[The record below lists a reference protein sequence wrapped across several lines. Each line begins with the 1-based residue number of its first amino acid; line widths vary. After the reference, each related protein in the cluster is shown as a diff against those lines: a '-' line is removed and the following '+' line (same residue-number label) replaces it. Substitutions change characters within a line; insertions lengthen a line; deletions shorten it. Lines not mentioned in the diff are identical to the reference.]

1 MCYMNTGKHEMAK
14 AIAPLN
20 VTQIKNAKPKTTDY
34 VLSDG
39 DGLYLIVRPSGTKN
53 FQFKY
58 SHPMTKKRLSIS
70 LGAFPDLGLA
80 DAREKTRELRKQ
92 VTSGVDPSSSKRE
105 QKAAELTRLATTL
118 RSVAEGW
125 IDIKRTRVT
134 DDYAEDIWR
143 SLECHVFPKL
153 GDRPITDINAPETIK
168 ILSPLRV
175 KGSLETVKRI
185 CQRLNEIMIYAT
197 NIGLITHNPIA
208 GIKAA
213 FPLPQKKSQPTI
225 EPSELPDFLQALR
238 LANLYTPTRCLIE
251 FQLHTMSRPSEAA
264 GALWSEVNWEEKTW
278 EISAE
283 RMKMRRKHVVPL
295 SNQLISLLEYM
306 HKYSGHRQHIFPNVK
321 KPLEHMSPQTAN
333 MAIRRMG
340 YGGRLVAHG
349 LRSLASTI
357 LNENEF
363 NPDWIEAALAHA
375 DENTIRGTYNRA
387 LYLEQR
393 RGMMQ
398 WWSDYIK
405 NNQG

>member
-1 MCYMNTGKHEMAK
+1 MRYMNTGKHEMAK
-14 AIAPLN
+14 AITPLN

-58 SHPMTKKRLSIS
+58 SHPVTKKRLSIS

-80 DAREKTRELRKQ
+80 DAREKTRGLRKL
-92 VTSGVDPSSSKRE
+92 VTSGVDPSSTKRE
-105 QKAAELTRLATTL
+105 QKTAEMTRLATTL
-118 RSVAEGW
+118 RSVAESW

-134 DDYAEDIWR
+134 E
-143 SLECHVFPKL
+143 V
-153 GDRPITDINAPETIK
+153 NAPETIK
-168 ILSPLRV
+168 ILNPLRA

-185 CQRLNEIMIYAT
+185 CQRLNEIMICAT

-208 GIKAA
+208 GVKAA

-225 EPSELPDFLQALR
+225 EPSELPSFLQALR

-251 FQLHTMSRPSEAA
+251 FQLHTMARPSEAA
-264 GALWSEVNWEEKTW
+264 GALWCEVNWEEKTW
-278 EISAE
+278 EISAD
-283 RMKMRRKHVVPL
+283 RMKMRRKHIVPL
-295 SNQLISLLEYM
+295 SNQMISLLKYM

-340 YGGRLVAHG
+340 YERKLVAHG

-393 RGMMQ
+393 REMMQ
-398 WWSDYIK
+398 WWSDHIK
-405 NNQG
+405 SAER

>member
-1 MCYMNTGKHEMAK
+1 MCNMNTGKHEMAK

-58 SHPMTKKRLSIS
+58 SHPVTKKRLSIS

-80 DAREKTRELRKQ
+80 DAREKTRGLRKQ
-92 VTSGVDPSSSKRE
+92 VTSGIDPSSTKRE
-105 QKAAELTRLATTL
+105 QKTAEMTRLATTL
-118 RSVAEGW
+118 RSVAESW

-134 DDYAEDIWR
+134 EDYAEDIWR

-153 GDRPITDINAPETIK
+153 GDKPITEVNAPETIK
-168 ILSPLRV
+168 ILNPLRV

-208 GIKAA
+208 GIKSA

-225 EPSELPDFLQALR
+225 EPSELPSFLQALR

-251 FQLHTMSRPSEAA
+251 FQLHTMARPSEAA
-264 GALWSEVNWEEKTW
+264 GALWCEINWEEKTW

-295 SNQLISLLEYM
+295 SNQIISLLDYM
-306 HKYSGHRQHIFPNVK
+306 HKYSGHRKYIFPNAK
-321 KPLEHMSPQTAN
+321 KPLEHMNSQTAN

-340 YGGRLVAHG
+340 FGGQLVAHG

-398 WWSDYIK
+398 WWSDHIK
-405 NNQG
+405 SAER

>member
-1 MCYMNTGKHEMAK
+1 MRYMNTGKHEMAK
-14 AIAPLN
+14 AITPLN

-58 SHPMTKKRLSIS
+58 SHPVTKKRLSIS

-80 DAREKTRELRKQ
+80 DAREKTRGLRKQ
-92 VTSGVDPSSSKRE
+92 VTSGVDPSSTKRE
-105 QKAAELTRLATTL
+105 QKTAEMTRLATTL
-118 RSVAEGW
+118 RSVAESW

-134 DDYAEDIWR
+134 E
-143 SLECHVFPKL
+143 V
-153 GDRPITDINAPETIK
+153 NAPETIK
-168 ILSPLRV
+168 ILNPLRA

-185 CQRLNEIMIYAT
+185 CQRLNEIMICAT

-208 GIKAA
+208 GVKAA

-225 EPSELPDFLQALR
+225 EPSELPSFLQALR

-251 FQLHTMSRPSEAA
+251 FQLHTMARPSEAA
-264 GALWSEVNWEEKTW
+264 GALWCEVNWEEKTW
-278 EISAE
+278 EISAD
-283 RMKMRRKHVVPL
+283 RMKMRRKHIVPL
-295 SNQLISLLEYM
+295 SNQMISLLKYM

-340 YGGRLVAHG
+340 YERKLVAHG

-393 RGMMQ
+393 REMMQ
-398 WWSDYIK
+398 WWSDHIK
-405 NNQG
+405 SAER